1 MCFHLDKILEM
12 TNLTKLSD
20 EQIGCFLAPVVEEEI
35 HWDGHEHLFEVIE
48 MIVMV
53 IPWVYILVKSHCLK

>member
-1 MCFHLDKILEM
+1 M